1 MPTENE
7 VKFVLHLE
15 CEDQITKMAEQ
26 TFRIHQGYLMTG
38 KGTSL
43 RIRKQAD
50 RLNRKITYTM
60 TFKSTAATGR
70 VIEIE
75 KRLDERDYNDMWPQ
89 CFNKVEKIRC
99 VVYDKNHEMWE
110 IDFFKDH
117 NQQTY
122 FAMAEFEMPEG
133 KLQPDNI
140 PPFIGNN
147 LLHEVA
153 LTDCRYASKL
163 LGDVRYALDLYSN
176 LKEMKNVGPAANS
189 QRVL

>member
-7 VKFVLHLE
+7 RKFVIYME
-15 CEDQITKMAEQ
+15 CEEQIIKLAEQ
-26 TFRIHQGYLMTG
+26 VWRFHQGYLMIG

-43 RIRKQAD
+43 RIRKQEHH
-50 RLNRKITYTM
+50 LNKKITYTL
-60 TFKSTAATGR
+60 TFKSTAANGR

-75 KRLDERDYNDMWPQ
+75 KRLDDRDFNDMWPQ

-133 KLQPDNI
+133 KIQPDNI
-140 PPFIGNN
+140 PKFIANN

-163 LGDVRYALDLYSN
+163 LGDVRYALNLYST
-176 LKEMKNVGPAANS
+176 LKEIKNVRPAT
-189 QRVL
+189 